1 MLTGFWI
8 KPTKGIIG
16 VQDAGIS
23 LVSGDSTMCVCMC
36 RVYVFVCS
44 TYMCKG
50 AASGVDTQ
58 AGICKGFTAFGGSV
72 SEELETSSQ
81 QMIKATN
88 ETSSEAS
95 VHVYN
100 ML

>member
-1 MLTGFWI
+1 
-8 KPTKGIIG
+8 
-16 VQDAGIS
+16 
-23 LVSGDSTMCVCMC
+23 MCVCMY

-50 AASGVDTQ
+50 AASG
-58 AGICKGFTAFGGSV
+58 GICKGFTAFGGSV
-72 SEELETSSQ
+72 SEELETVSQ

-100 ML
+100 IVIHSCVPW

>member
-1 MLTGFWI
+1 
-8 KPTKGIIG
+8 
-16 VQDAGIS
+16 
-23 LVSGDSTMCVCMC
+23 MCVCMY

-72 SEELETSSQ
+72 SEELETVSQ

-100 ML
+100 ILIHSCVPW

>member
-1 MLTGFWI
+1 
-8 KPTKGIIG
+8 
-16 VQDAGIS
+16 
-23 LVSGDSTMCVCMC
+23 MCVCMY

-58 AGICKGFTAFGGSV
+58 AGICKGFGGSV
-72 SEELETSSQ
+72 SEELETVSQ

-100 ML
+100 IVIHSCVPW